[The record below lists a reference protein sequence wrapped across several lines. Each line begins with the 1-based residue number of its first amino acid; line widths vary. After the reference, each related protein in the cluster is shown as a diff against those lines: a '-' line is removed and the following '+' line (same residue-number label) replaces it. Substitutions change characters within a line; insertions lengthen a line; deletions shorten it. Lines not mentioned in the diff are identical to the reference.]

1 MHSEYRS
8 IWSIEII
15 NSNLASFAPVTV
27 LTQEIPGN
35 LAKKHNI
42 LGHIDQFHF
51 VSAEFN
57 SPFAT
62 NSWEGY
68 SKRLRKRHIN
78 TFPLDDPLIW
88 LVNCAKF
95 FLEKF

>member
-1 MHSEYRS
+1 M
-8 IWSIEII
+8 
-15 NSNLASFAPVTV
+15 TV
-27 LTQEIPGN
+27 LPQEIPGN
-35 LAKKHNI
+35 LAKKHII

-78 TFPLDDPLIW
+78 TFPLDGPLIW